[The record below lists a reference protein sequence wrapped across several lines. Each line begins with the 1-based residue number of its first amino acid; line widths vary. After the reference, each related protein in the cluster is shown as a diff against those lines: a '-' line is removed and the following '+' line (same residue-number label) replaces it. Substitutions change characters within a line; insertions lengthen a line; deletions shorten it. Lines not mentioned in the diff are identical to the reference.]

1 MMNVEYADN
10 GKKVVIPVEL
20 WETFKDVFKN
30 IQLYELVQEDKNRTP
45 LRVSDDL
52 SVSGS
57 KPEAEKNMKMS
68 RNDRLVK
75 IFNESRGVLPEK
87 FRFDREEIHE
97 R

>member
-30 IQLYELVQEDKNRTP
+30 IQLYELIKEGQSP
-45 LRVSDDL
+45 LQVPDDL
-52 SVSGS
+52 FVS
-57 KPEAEKNMKMS
+57 EKNMKMS

-75 IFNESRGVLPEK
+75 IFNESQGVLPEK

-97 R
+97 RQGFY